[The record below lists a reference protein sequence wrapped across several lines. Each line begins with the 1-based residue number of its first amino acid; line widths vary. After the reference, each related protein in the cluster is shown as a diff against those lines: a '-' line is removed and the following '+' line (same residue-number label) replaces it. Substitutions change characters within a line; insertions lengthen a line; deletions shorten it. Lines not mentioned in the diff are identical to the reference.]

1 MNIEYFKTNLNKGQL
16 EAMAID
22 TVRKFMESQNQLEV
36 LKFAKKLKYFT
47 EILLKESESEAM
59 QVWDQYKSD
68 FPDMNYTQGGVILN
82 YNEDPIYT
90 DLQGK
95 LKERKEL
102 LDMAYKQKDIIYD
115 ASGVEVPKVKIKDY
129 RKDSINVK
137 I

>member
-1 MNIEYFKTNLNKGQL
+1 
-16 EAMAID
+16 MAID

-90 DLQGK
+90 DLQGR

-102 LDMAYKQKDIIYD
+102 LDLAYKQKDIIYD
-115 ASGVEVPKVKIKDY
+115 ASGVEVPKVKIKGY